1 MIIKKQIL
9 GTALGI
15 VLIGAAATPS
25 ARAQEVFFDYSS
37 SPLHFTV
44 GTSAQAGQTLDT
56 LFLPG
61 SISVE
66 VAIAQSFQGANYLQ
80 LFGSGAAGSFEFAT
94 QIHAPLNS
102 YFSESLNP
110 LQTWSDLG
118 SHSETSW
125 ANISALTL
133 SDGTGENIRSNPTYI
148 PFWFLDAGDSNTKK
162 YGFMT
167 VDSYVTGSGAAAV
180 LSLDILNYAY
190 ENSGT
195 PIQMGTVPEPAM
207 LALAGLGG
215 LGMLLFRRRK

>member
-1 MIIKKQIL
+1 MASKTVLKKDSSQCDCL
-9 GTALGI
+9 
-15 VLIGAAATPS
+15 VS
-25 ARAQEVFFDYSS
+25 AINAPIFSS
-37 SPLHFTV
+37 DQNWVAV
-44 GTSAQAGQTLDT
+44 G
-56 LFLPG
+56 
-61 SISVE
+61 
-66 VAIAQSFQGANYLQ
+66 N
-80 LFGSGAAGSFEFAT
+80 
-94 QIHAPLNS
+94 
-102 YFSESLNP
+102 
-110 LQTWSDLG
+110 
-118 SHSETSW
+118 HSETSW

-180 LSLDILNYAY
+180 LGLDILNLAY

-215 LGMLLFRRRK
+215 LGMLLFGCRK

>member
-1 MIIKKQIL
+1 
-9 GTALGI
+9 
-15 VLIGAAATPS
+15 
-25 ARAQEVFFDYSS
+25 
-37 SPLHFTV
+37 LHFTV
-44 GTSAQAGQTLDT
+44 GTSAQSGQTVSAIVV
-56 LFLPG
+56 PG
-61 SISVE
+61 SLSLE
-66 VAIAQSFQGANYLQ
+66 VAIAESYQGANYLQ

-94 QIHAPLNS
+94 QIYAPLGS
-102 YFSESLNP
+102 YSAESLNP

-133 SDGTGENIRSNPTYI
+133 SDGTGKNIRSNPTYI
-148 PFWFLDAGDSNTKK
+148 PFWFLDAADSNSKK
-162 YGFMT
+162 YGFLT
-167 VDSYVTGSGAAAV
+167 VDSSVMGSGAAAV

-195 PIQMGTVPEPAM
+195 PIQMGTVPEPAA